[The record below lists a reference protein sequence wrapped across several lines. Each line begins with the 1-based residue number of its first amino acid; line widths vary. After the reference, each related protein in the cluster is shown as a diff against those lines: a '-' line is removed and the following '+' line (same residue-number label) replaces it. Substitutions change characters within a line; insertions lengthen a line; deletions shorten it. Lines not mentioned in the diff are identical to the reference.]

1 MGYSTKT
8 SFPRSGGRTTCR
20 AQHHHGC
27 FRGTETCN
35 GREGSINLLGTGMGE
50 FCSLRKCYPGPKGWR
65 KWNCDG
71 FGDPESEKTGVIS
84 ELGNRL
90 GHIEGLDVVQS
101 SESARFEYWL
111 CHVLPVRLW
120 ANDFPSLS
128 QISRN
133 RTGVLCVS

>member
-1 MGYSTKT
+1 MQRKDILSQERREDLQDTA
-8 SFPRSGGRTTCR
+8 SPWVLQR
-20 AQHHHGC
+20 
-27 FRGTETCN
+27 N
-35 GREGSINLLGTGMGE
+35 GACESREGSINLLGAGMGE
-50 FCSLRKCYPGPKGWR
+50 VCSPRKCYPGPKRWR

-71 FGDPESEKTGVIS
+71 FGDAGVIS

-90 GHIEGLDVVQS
+90 GHTEGSDVVQS

-111 CHVLPVRLW
+111 CHVLTVRLW
-120 ANDFPSLS
+120 ANDLASMS

>member
-1 MGYSTKT
+1 MGCSAKT
-8 SFPRSGGRTTCR
+8 SFPRSGGRTCR

-27 FRGTETCN
+27 FKGTGACE
-35 GREGSINLLGTGMGE
+35 GREGSISLLGAGMGE
-50 FCSLRKCYPGPKGWR
+50 VCSLRKCYPGPKRWR

-71 FGDPESEKTGVIS
+71 FGDPESEMTGVIS
-84 ELGNRL
+84 ELRNRL
-90 GHIEGLDVVQS
+90 GHTEGSDVVQS

-111 CHVLPVRLW
+111 CHVITVRLCT
-120 ANDFPSLS
+120 NDLASMS